1 MSWLNGVT
9 FSRATHRSGGSPRF
23 RGRSSRRSLG
33 AAGVAVATIAVFVP
47 PVPLAGA
54 ASAGTFKFYTPTV
67 VPSTIVKSPN
77 QTQITVNLANLSNSN
92 TSFGSAQLSLPSG
105 IAFSPAPDSTVSP
118 PTTPVV
124 KLPPGWSA
132 SFPSATTMQLTSVKS
147 GSIAPGK
154 AAAIVFTIAA
164 PSSGTF
170 PIGTEVKQSNDFSGT
185 GNDFNATPSSV
196 ANLQVV
202 ASVQLTWAQQPP
214 VGLDQSIIDPNTG
227 SLKTANYMCPPVSV
241 LVTGLNDTGQ
251 PVGPISGISVTVSN
265 GGTGSPT
272 TNPGLYY
279 DYGTSP
285 DYGASPVPLGGGV
298 SVASDS
304 NGLATFGSE
313 SSGVCASGFAATNNG
328 SGYTLTAS
336 AGGSNSSSDTFAVAQ
351 SFQDCPGGTSTTPV
365 TCDSPTITSGT
376 NGTTGT
382 IDASFTADGQ
392 LLGSFGEGS
401 LQCDSS
407 VVDLTKVTADPLV
420 AQAFTSPNSSSGT
433 ITMTFPKSVV
443 NNLAN
448 NGTPLMQVCA
458 GANNPFT
465 TVDGTTT
472 PSCTPDAKLGPCYKD
487 YEGLLPNCPTG
498 YQTVV
503 GINPTDNSILLC
515 VVSRSKKAANET
527 IVIYASD
534 LSDPW
539 SF

>member
-1 MSWLNGVT
+1 MSWLNRVMC
-9 FSRATHRSGGSPRF
+9 FRATHKLGGSPRF
-23 RGRSSRRSLG
+23 RGRLSRRSLG
-33 AAGVAVATIAVFVP
+33 AAGVAVATIALLVP
-47 PVPLAGA
+47 PGPLAGA

-67 VPSTIVKSPN
+67 IPSTIVKSPN

-92 TSFGSAQLSLPSG
+92 TSFGSAQLTLPSG
-105 IAFSPAPDSTVSP
+105 IAFSPAPDFTTSP

-132 SFPSATTMQLTSVKS
+132 SFPSATTMMLTSVKS

-154 AAAIVFTIAA
+154 AAPIVFTIAA
-164 PSSGTF
+164 PTSGTF

-202 ASVQLTWAQQPP
+202 ASVQLTWPQQPP

-227 SLKTANYMCPPVSV
+227 NLKTANYMCPPVSV
-241 LVTGLNDTGQ
+241 LVTGLNDAGK
-251 PVGPISGISVTVSN
+251 PVGPVSGISVTVSN

-272 TNPGLYY
+272 TDPGLYY
-279 DYGTSP
+279 GTSP
-285 DYGASPVPLGGGV
+285 IPQGGV
-298 SVASDS
+298 SVASDN

-313 SSGVCASGFAATNNG
+313 SSGVCTSGFAATNNG

-336 AGGSNSSSDTFAVAQ
+336 AGGSNSSSNTFAVAQ
-351 SFQDCPGGTSTTPV
+351 SFQDCPGGTPTTPV

-382 IDASFTADGQ
+382 IDASFNADGQ
-392 LLGSFGEGS
+392 LLGSFGESS

-420 AQAFTSPNSSSGT
+420 AQAFSTGTASGT
-433 ITMTFPKSVV
+433 VTMVFPKAVV

-465 TVDGTTT
+465 TVDGTKT
-472 PSCTPDAKLGPCYKD
+472 PSCTPSTTLGPCFKQF
-487 YEGLLPNCPTG
+487 EGLLPNCPTG
-498 YQTVV
+498 YKSVV
-503 GINPTDNSILLC
+503 GIQSDGSILLC
-515 VVSRSKKAANET
+515 VVSRSKNAAKET

-534 LSDPW
+534 LSDPHYW
-539 SF
+539 